1 MASASIRP
9 RATGGATP
17 TPAFDR
23 FAGLCGMGAALV
35 GFLYAIAF
43 VILRSDVLSAL
54 FLLLGG
60 ALSSAVLV
68 ALYGRLRPV
77 DPGFALWAMLLT
89 VAGAL
94 GSAIHG
100 GYDLASTL
108 HPPPNLPADIANP
121 VDPRGLLTFGL
132 AGLGVLFLAW
142 LMRRGGEFA
151 PWLGL
156 LGYVLAVLL
165 LLLYLARLIVLDA
178 TSPLILVP
186 ALLTGFLVNPAWYLW
201 VGVTLWTGKQPDRI
215 TAAQQRN

>member
-1 MASASIRP
+1 MASTNVP
-9 RATGGATP
+9 LRATVGLTP
-17 TPAFDR
+17 TAAFER

-43 VILRSDVLSAL
+43 VILRSDLLSAL

-77 DPGFALWAMLLT
+77 EPGLALWAMLLT

-94 GSAIHG
+94 GSTIHG

-108 HPPPNLPADIANP
+108 HPPPNLPANIANP

-132 AGLGVLFLAW
+132 VGLGVLVLAW
-142 LMRRGGEFA
+142 LMRRGGGFA
-151 PWLGL
+151 PGLGL

-201 VGVTLWTGKQPDRI
+201 LGVTLWTGRGRDQVADAPQP
-215 TAAQQRN
+215 N